1 MVKKVIDINLRFLE
15 LPDEKQRKIINAG
28 FEVFAKSEYKRAATE
43 EIAEKAGISKGT
55 LFYYFHDK
63 KTFYAFLFEQAVTKV
78 KEYVIDD
85 HIGTIDDFFELCAY
99 AAERKYRLL
108 RESPYI
114 TDFIIRAFNAKRD
127 SLPDDINSKFQTE
140 TEKIF
145 GTYFSHVD
153 FSKFRD
159 DTDPKEI
166 YYMLVWMAEGYLQE
180 RHRTGADVDLD
191 EIMEKYRQWSA
202 YLRRISYKEEY
213 LK

>member
-1 MVKKVIDINLRFLE
+1 LE

-63 KTFYAFLFEQAVTKV
+63 KTFYAFLFEQAVSKV
-78 KEYVIDD
+78 KEYVVDD
-85 HIGTIDDFFELCAY
+85 QIGKIDDFFELCAY

-108 RESPYI
+108 IESPYI
-114 TDFIIRAFNAKRD
+114 TDFIMRAFYANRE
-127 SLPDDINSKFQTE
+127 SLPDNIN
-140 TEKIF
+140 EKLLEESASIF

-153 FSKFRD
+153 FSRFRD
-159 DTDPKEI
+159 DTDPEEI
-166 YYMLVWMAEGYLQE
+166 YHMLVWLVEGYLHE
-180 RHRTGADVDLD
+180 RQRTGGNIEIGD
-191 EIMEKYRQWSA
+191 IMEKYRHWTA
-202 YLRRISYKEEY
+202 YFRRISYKEEY